1 MERLSID
8 EIIEH
13 CNRQL
18 NSFYSGIRNH
28 QENES
33 TRAYL
38 QMLRH
43 YQKIGTVEEFAA
55 YKQTVD
61 YAKAK
66 VKEIQDRIDARAG
79 DNYHDET
86 KRTLILEERQG
97 AYITILEAAEAA
109 LAAKEEQG

>member
-1 MERLSID
+1 MNEMERLTERDGYID
-8 EIIEH
+8 AVYVKDHDYVEAAHKLADYED
-13 CNRQL
+13 
-18 NSFYSGIRNH
+18 
-28 QENES
+28 
-33 TRAYL
+33 
-38 QMLRH
+38 
-43 YQKIGTVEEFAA
+43 IGTVEEFAA

-109 LAAKEEQG
+109 LAAKEGERE

>member
-1 MERLSID
+1 MNEMERDIRLEKIGI
-8 EIIEH
+8 EISKQKEKDRDDLIA
-13 CNRQL
+13 
-18 NSFYSGIRNH
+18 Y
-28 QENES
+28 
-33 TRAYL
+33 RAL
-38 QMLRH
+38 
-43 YQKIGTVEEFAA
+43 GTVEEFAA

-97 AYITILEAAEAA
+97 AYITILEAAEAV
-109 LAAKEEQG
+109 LAAKEEK

>member
-1 MERLSID
+1 MNEMERDIRLEKIGI
-8 EIIEH
+8 EISKQKEKDRDDLIA
-13 CNRQL
+13 
-18 NSFYSGIRNH
+18 Y
-28 QENES
+28 
-33 TRAYL
+33 RAL
-38 QMLRH
+38 
-43 YQKIGTVEEFAA
+43 GTVEEFAA

-109 LAAKEEQG
+109 LAAKEGERE

>member
-1 MERLSID
+1 MNEMERDIRLEKIGI
-8 EIIEH
+8 EISKQKEKDRDDLIA
-13 CNRQL
+13 
-18 NSFYSGIRNH
+18 Y
-28 QENES
+28 
-33 TRAYL
+33 RAL
-38 QMLRH
+38 
-43 YQKIGTVEEFAA
+43 GTVEEFAA

-97 AYITILEAAEAA
+97 AYITILEAAEAV
-109 LAAKEEQG
+109 LAAKEGERE

>member
-1 MERLSID
+1 MNEMERDIRLEKIGI
-8 EIIEH
+8 EISKQKEKDRDDLIA
-13 CNRQL
+13 
-18 NSFYSGIRNH
+18 Y
-28 QENES
+28 
-33 TRAYL
+33 RAL
-38 QMLRH
+38 
-43 YQKIGTVEEFAA
+43 GTVEEFAA

-109 LAAKEEQG
+109 LAAKEELE